1 MPYAPGIQDIS
12 GQLIGEGMTRAS
24 NIRAQ
29 ARSDFGK
36 TIADTLVGGIKQYQ
50 QNESFTQQSLAKFTE
65 RMQDPVFNKYVNNIL
80 ADESN
85 TMGVPESIKTAFRN
99 AQTGKLKPNEAST
112 LATIAQ
118 DYSERK
124 KASEESDFRRMQTA
138 LAFAQAQGALT
149 KANAAPVGRIMTQ
162 EEYQKFLKVNPELS
176 ANAVPLGDGT
186 VLMKTLTGRVPEKQD
201 VISVNTGGETI
212 LIDKNTGQT
221 VRTITNTSP
230 MPPGFERVP
239 GGPAVAP
246 TASAIAPPASLG
258 QFMQSQSMAPSQM
271 GLLASQGGAGMQSAP
286 AASPANIAAI
296 NAVQAAQGAAPAITP
311 APAGLPAAIA
321 PAPVGGVQPMAIRPI
336 AGSPAAIEAQQ
347 KTEAEKKARDALQ
360 GNIDTTMDT
369 IKKIERSASKYSVGA
384 PGITNLPR
392 AVGKFFNIADSA
404 NVEALLKT
412 LEGSIAFD
420 ALRNLKESGTSLGQI
435 AIRELELL
443 KASKGSLE
451 QSLSYPLFMENL
463 NRLKIR
469 TEYAGKKLQALNSA
483 LEKGLTEP
491 TKEFYKLDEQQNAA
505 LKALEKTPEQRLKD
519 RGFTI
524 KRPS

>member
-12 GQLIGEGMTRAS
+12 GELISQGMTRAS

-29 ARSDFGK
+29 ARSDFSK
-36 TIADTLVGGIKQYQ
+36 TIADTLVGGIQQYQ
-50 QNESFTQQSLAKFTE
+50 QNQNFNKQSLAKFTGM
-65 RMQDPVFNKYVNNIL
+65 MQDPDFKQYVNSML
-80 ADESN
+80 ADENN
-85 TMGVPESIKTAFRN
+85 TMGVPESVRTSLTN
-99 AQTGKLKPNEAST
+99 AQIGKLKSNDSAV

-118 DYSERK
+118 DFAEKKRANQDQEYK
-124 KASEESDFRRMQTA
+124 KAQTI
-138 LAFAQAQGALT
+138 LAYAQASGLIA
-149 KANAAPVGRIMTQ
+149 KANAPQPGQIVSQQEFLNFPKEIDAKGVPLNDGSGRIRVTGFNTRAQ
-162 EEYQKFLKVNPELS
+162 VENKI
-176 ANAVPLGDGT
+176 GT
-186 VLMKTLTGRVPEKQD
+186 F
-201 VISVNTGGETI
+201 STGGG
-212 LIDKNTGQT
+212 TGFFNQGT
-221 VRTITNTSP
+221 GAITNVVPNTP
-230 MPPGFERVP
+230 ALPPGFEQVP
-239 GGPAVAP
+239 RGPSAPSAVA
-246 TASAIAPPASLG
+246 APASLG
-258 QFMQSQSMAPSQM
+258 QFMSSGSMTPSQM
-271 GLLASQGGAGMQSAP
+271 GLLASQGGAGMQPTPAPSP
-286 AASPANIAAI
+286 AAISAI
-296 NAVQAAQGAAPAITP
+296 NAVQAAQGAAPAIAR

-347 KTEAEKKARDALQ
+347 KAQAEAKARDTLK

-384 PGITNLPR
+384 PGVTNLPR
-392 AVGKFFNIADSA
+392 AAGKFFNMADSA

-412 LEGSIAFD
+412 LEGNIAFD

-435 AIRELELL
+435 AIKELDLL

-463 NRLKIR
+463 NRLKVQ
-469 TEYAGKKLQALNSA
+469 TEYAGKKLQVLNSA

-491 TKEFYKLDEQQNAA
+491 TKEFYELDKQQNAA